1 MRERAR
7 LSRIWMSRARARR
20 LREQRLSE
28 RYHITLFSCFL
39 LPIPFLL
46 FRIFFSF
53 FVTSAALVILR
64 PVRFLFAFLVGL
76 PFFFCSMWKRTFWG
90 EREDVVYRSGVCPI
104 PFRERANVM
113 RPCKE

>member
-39 LPIPFLL
+39 LPIPFHL
-46 FRIFFSF
+46 FRVLFFSCD
-53 FVTSAALVILR
+53 VSSVGYSAASPILVCISR
-64 PVRFLFAFLVGL
+64 WFA
-76 PFFFCSMWKRTFWG
+76 FFFCSMWKRAFWG
-90 EREDVVYRSGVCPI
+90 EGEDVVYRSGVCPI
-104 PFRERANVM
+104 PFRERAIVM
-113 RPCKE
+113 CPCKE